1 MSEKDRDRLD
11 LAKLLADIGTLN
23 DDELGDAVSDLLD
36 SPDVADTLEGLRKHV
51 DDLFER
57 LDSDP
62 QPASAQST
70 ESDAFESH
78 VEALGR
84 KMDATSALLAELTDV
99 LKSQTERIET
109 IEEQLGDPDFAYVEE
124 PERAVLEAEAAI
136 EQQRAGSARSSNYAQ
151 SETDETDETDPN
163 DVFRE
168 FLNER
173 LDRIESRVSDIES
186 RITDVKELAL
196 SRDGRMRS
204 LEERVVSLLEAGRE
218 RRRTAARVTVFGHA
232 RQREAGVEAAVS
244 VAAQSAVTAGASCD
258 GPLQRAGT
266 IDALPVE
273 PVAVTVPDPGS
284 DFLPGSGPVSEPAP
298 EPVPEPV
305 TARVTAPVDGP
316 IPDPALGT
324 VGRPV
329 PESALQPALG
339 PAAEPAAG
347 PAQQAAQLLGTRTSS
362 KAGTQ
367 LGEGR
372 GRGAP
377 TSDPISPRDR
387 LAELVEREVRTRREF
402 TEGAV
407 QSGALGHPT
416 IMVVDDSADARTI
429 LSIYLSRAGYN
440 VVAATSA
447 EDCLARL
454 RHHSVDAIVLDARM
468 PGADGSHVCRML
480 QEDVGLARFRDLP
493 VIVYTAYPDEYPRA
507 VVEKWGATE
516 YLVKGGDMLPLITAL
531 VRHTGVDAVKL

>member
-99 LKSQTERIET
+99 LESQTERIET

-136 EQQRAGSARSSNYAQ
+136 EQQRAGSAQSSHDAQ
-151 SETDETDETDPN
+151 SENDETDETDPN

-186 RITDVKELAL
+186 RITNVKEMAL

-204 LEERVVSLLEAGRE
+204 LEERVVSLLDAGRE

-232 RQREAGVEAAVS
+232 RQHEAGVEAPVS

-258 GPLQRAGT
+258 GPLHRAGT
-266 IDALPVE
+266 IDAFPAE
-273 PVAVTVPDPGS
+273 PVAVNVPEPGP
-284 DFLPGSGPVSEPAP
+284 DFLPGSGPVSEPA
-298 EPVPEPV
+298 PEPV

-339 PAAEPAAG
+339 PDAELVAEPAAG
-347 PAQQAAQLLGTRTSS
+347 PASEPAQQAAQLLGTQ
-362 KAGTQ
+362 AGTQ
-367 LGEGR
+367 LAEGVGEG
-372 GRGAP
+372 GP
-377 TSDPISPRDR
+377 TSDLIRPRDR

-531 VRHTGVDAVKL
+531 VRHTAVDAVKL